1 VSARLTHLEIEGF
14 RGFAERQSIDLDADA
29 IVVRGDNGA
38 GKTSVVDALL
48 WVFVGELAH
57 LAERVRGLRRTE
69 DVVKNRFNPYGA
81 RVALTLG
88 VDGVEYI
95 VTRSGDQKNTHLQ
108 LQAGDGDLLDGAVAE
123 ARLSALFGI
132 ASPAELRL
140 AVGTWGLLRQDAIR
154 AALDAAGGALHE
166 RLSGLIGLERVSA
179 FATAATRASD
189 ALIRERTAARTTYGR
204 TQQRHTDALKR
215 LEAARQ
221 AAGSPDDIARL
232 VRNGLATI
240 EDQLPEDVALVVP
253 SAPDVEAVKALGIA
267 LATTL
272 HALEQLQ
279 TRQRTLRAHS
289 DDPEQ
294 LAARAEDAVAA
305 AQAAAEESTARAPAL
320 VQLASAAMGLLGS
333 RCPVCEQPIDPDSVR
348 EHLQEVLEHSK
359 TLTAQAQA
367 SQDRLVRAQ
376 AELAQARR
384 ALEERRTAL
393 DEVARAHGH
402 ATEAIAEGASHVRID
417 VIDLDPLAVDR
428 LVDGLGAP
436 VGSLRDLYRTVNEA
450 SGAHVARA
458 ADEVEDAAVEVEA
471 AKNQVSNLEDR
482 CAKAKQLEHAAH
494 EAARRILEH
503 ALAELQPIFAE
514 VFERLAPNPAFTEL
528 LARQDVL
535 RNRNQIVPMV
545 RDPQRGIEANPLL
558 VFSEGQLN
566 VVALSYFLGMALNAR
581 DAALP
586 FLVLDDPL
594 QALDVMAIL
603 GFSDLCRHIR
613 DHRQLIVTTH
623 DRRFADVLVRKLSP
637 RDTNQTLVVHDFH
650 GWEPNGPL
658 IETSR
663 PAPQPV
669 MRVLHGRAS

>member
-1 VSARLTHLEIEGF
+1 MSARLKHVEIEGF
-14 RGFAERQSIDLDADA
+14 RGFAERRSIDLDADA
-29 IVVRGDNGA
+29 VVIRGDNGA

-48 WVFVGELAH
+48 WVFVGELVH

-81 RVALTLG
+81 RVALTLS
-88 VDGVEYI
+88 VDGVDHV
-95 VTRSGDQKNTHLQ
+95 VTRSGDQKATRLQ
-108 LQAGDGDLLDGAVAE
+108 LQAGDGELLEGAAAE
-123 ARLSALFGI
+123 ARLAKLFAV

-140 AVGTWGLLRQDAIR
+140 AVSTWGLLRQDAIR

-179 FATAATRASD
+179 FAAAATRASD
-189 ALIRERTAARTTYGR
+189 ALVRERTAARTAHGR
-204 TQQRHTDALKR
+204 AEQRHKEALKR
-215 LEAARQ
+215 LDAARQ
-221 AAGSPDDIARL
+221 AAGSPDDVGRL
-232 VRNGLATI
+232 LRDGLADVD
-240 EDQLPEDVALVVP
+240 DQLPE
-253 SAPDVEAVKALGIA
+253 GIA
-267 LATTL
+267 LVLPLALDIEAIKALEVALATAL
-272 HALEQLQ
+272 HAFERLQ
-279 TRQRTLRAHS
+279 MRQRTLRDHS
-289 DDPEQ
+289 DDPEH

-305 AQAAAEESTARAPAL
+305 AQAAAEESTARAPAV
-320 VQLASAAMGLLGS
+320 VQLASAAMGLLGD

-348 EHLQEVLEHSK
+348 EHLQEVLERSK
-359 TLTAQAQA
+359 TLAAQAQA
-367 SQDRLVRAQ
+367 SHDQLVRAQ
-376 AELAQARR
+376 AELAQARH
-384 ALEERRTAL
+384 ALAERRTAL
-393 DEVARAHGH
+393 NEAATARVR
-402 ATEAIAEGASHVRID
+402 ATEAIAEGAAHVRID
-417 VIDLDPLAVDR
+417 VADLELAVVDR
-428 LVDGLGAP
+428 LVDGLGAAA
-436 VGSLRDLYRTVNEA
+436 GSLRELYRTVNQA
-450 SGAHVARA
+450 SGAHVARV
-458 ADEVEDAAVEVEA
+458 ADEVEVAATELEA
-471 AKNQVSNLEDR
+471 AKNDVSALNDR
-482 CAKAKQLEHAAH
+482 CVKVKQLEHAAH
-494 EAARRILEH
+494 DAARQILEH
-503 ALAELQPIFAE
+503 ALAELQPTFAE

-594 QALDVMAIL
+594 QALDVIAIL

-637 RDTNQTLVVHDFH
+637 RDTGQTLVVHDFH
-650 GWEPNGPL
+650 GWEPDGPV
-658 IETSR
+658 IGTSR